1 MKNESLKMSSP
12 TKSDEKKQNENED
25 EKEKAKN
32 LVNYAHKHQ
41 QTKESH
47 RPGIS
52 FNYILIQYSR
62 FNLFEIHKLFQK

>member
-32 LVNYAHKHQ
+32 LVNYAQKHQ

-47 RPGIS
+47 RPGILS
-52 FNYILIQYSR
+52 LIH
-62 FNLFEIHKLFQK
+62 I